1 MRTKIDTGRTMRT
14 LTADDALAEA
24 QPKLRGLVE
33 RAHRQTGSLMLAYG
47 DVGRIIGASSS
58 WVRKAINGQADGIQG
73 HVILNIT
80 ARYEAAC
87 ARWDAEADLQK
98 QRFLALGR
106 GAHEMDQSK
115 TACVDLEEG
124 GQVSRVWEARSVV
137 ASLVDRERQ

>member
-1 MRTKIDTGRTMRT
+1 MRTKIDMGRAMRT

-87 ARWDAEADLQK
+87 ARWDAEAELQK

-106 GAHEMDQSK
+106 GAHEMD
-115 TACVDLEEG
+115 TIAIARLGVEEG
-124 GQVSRVWEARSVV
+124 GRSAGGGQTPAVV
-137 ASLVDRERQ
+137 DHVVGEVGQ